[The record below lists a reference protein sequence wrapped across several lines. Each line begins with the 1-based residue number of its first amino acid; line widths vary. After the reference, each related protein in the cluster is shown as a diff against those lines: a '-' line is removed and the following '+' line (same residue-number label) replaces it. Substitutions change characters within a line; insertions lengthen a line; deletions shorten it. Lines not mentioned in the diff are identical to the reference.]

1 MKAHGTNESRKQTV
15 TSGEQTL
22 QQLEAKLRETEER
35 LARVSRGTD
44 ALLRV
49 FNLTGAD
56 RASTN
61 DRQAAAAAAAADGP
75 PKPSPLAG
83 QLSRPPTAPQN
94 DDRPT
99 NGGSEYVMVD
109 RHDGQ
114 QNAQRG
120 YG

>member
-35 LARVSRGTD
+35 LARVSRGNSP
-44 ALLRV
+44 ARQGL
-49 FNLTGAD
+49 
-56 RASTN
+56 STN